1 MILLPTF
8 KSIPTVELLPSIINC
23 HDRMRKVKKTEGEQ
37 HVSDVLG
44 QDIDQMTLW
53 HAILLEKVDKII
65 HNIIRQDCL
74 W

>member
-1 MILLPTF
+1 
-8 KSIPTVELLPSIINC
+8 
-23 HDRMRKVKKTEGEQ
+23 MRKVKKTEGEQ

-53 HAILLEKVDKII
+53 HATLLEKVDKII